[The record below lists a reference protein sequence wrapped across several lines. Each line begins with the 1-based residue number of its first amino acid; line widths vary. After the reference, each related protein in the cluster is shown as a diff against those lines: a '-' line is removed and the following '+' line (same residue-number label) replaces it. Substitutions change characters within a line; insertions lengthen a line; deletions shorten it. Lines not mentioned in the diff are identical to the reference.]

1 MAGTK
6 VKRVS
11 DALRNFAHHHG
22 ELNRGVA
29 VLAAR
34 IEALRDSR
42 TTSGELA
49 KPLEELRE
57 PLFLHF
63 AREEEGLFPFV
74 ADLRADLAKTV
85 NEMILAHDEICGALA
100 RVCALA
106 SSDAPISSIIPIFER
121 FERAYVAHASRESAL
136 LATLEDK
143 IGAGERRRLAEVV
156 AAL

>member
-1 MAGTK
+1 M
-6 VKRVS
+6 S

-22 ELNRGVA
+22 ELNRCVVG
-29 VLAAR
+29 LAAR
-34 IEALRDSR
+34 IEALRAADLQ
-42 TTSGELA
+42 TTSAGLA

-74 ADLRADLAKTV
+74 AELGADLATTV
-85 NEMILAHDEICGALA
+85 HEMILAHDEICGALA

-106 SSDAPISSIIPIFER
+106 SVDAPIASIVPIFER

-136 LATLEDK
+136 LAALEEKLGGDQ
-143 IGAGERRRLAEVV
+143 RRRLAQVV

>member
-1 MAGTK
+1 MTGRVMSLMAGTK

-11 DALRNFAHHHG
+11 EALSKFAHHHG

-34 IEALRDSR
+34 SDALRDSR

-49 KPLEELRE
+49 KPRVELRE
-57 PLFLHF
+57 PMFLHF

-85 NEMILAHDEICGALA
+85 NEMILAHG
-100 RVCALA
+100 
-106 SSDAPISSIIPIFER
+106 
-121 FERAYVAHASRESAL
+121 
-136 LATLEDK
+136 
-143 IGAGERRRLAEVV
+143 
-156 AAL
+156 

>member
-1 MAGTK
+1 MGGARVG
-6 VKRVS
+6 RVS

-22 ELNRGVA
+22 ELNRSVVG
-29 VLAAR
+29 LAAR
-34 IEALRDSR
+34 IDALRDSR
-42 TTSGELA
+42 TTSAGLA
-49 KPLEELRE
+49 TALEELRE

-74 ADLRADLAKTV
+74 AELGADLAATV
-85 NEMILAHDEICGALA
+85 SEMILAHDEICGALA

-106 SSDAPISSIIPIFER
+106 SVDAPIASIVPIFER

-136 LATLEDK
+136 LVTLEKK
-143 IGAGERRRLAEVV
+143 IGADQRRHLAEVV